1 VVGAGLGCLVPV
13 VVFEGL
19 DSPRVVIMVGAIA
32 ALGGLGA
39 LVLAA
44 DAGDRWGTAAA
55 GGLLVV
61 LVAGAVTGLGDGRGP
76 TPPDTDTA
84 PLEALVDRPMA
95 DSGADPGADPAA
107 AAVLRRDVA
116 NLPYWALE
124 DAGLDNAVVVGLGGG
139 REVRSALA
147 FGADRVTGIDLGG
160 DMPGPGGGVGDLGRD
175 PRVHLVDADARSWLT
190 RTDERFDAIHLSL
203 VDTWAAGPGGPGG
216 APSLAETPLYTTEAW
231 DMLLDRLQPGGILS
245 VTRWYH
251 RDGRPPLEVLRAT
264 ALAAQVLTDRG
275 IENPRDHILVYEG
288 PADRLGASVA
298 TVMVS
303 ADPFAADVLDHLRST
318 AQDLRF
324 ATVLTPDQATAE
336 YDVTGLTRP
345 GGPEPALGG
354 FPADLS
360 PPTDDRPFF
369 FQMADVSNLVRGRGL
384 GDGQVVAPVTALL
397 VLAAAIGLL
406 VVPGLGL
413 LVPTGRRASPRGQL
427 PHAVYFA
434 AVGVGSALLAMAQL
448 TRLTTFLGDPGLA
461 LAVGLGTGLVL
472 GAAGYRLVT
481 RTAAPGPAA
490 DRGRDRD
497 RPRSLLAPLVAL
509 LGLTA
514 GLAVATP
521 GIVHA
526 LAGATTAA
534 RLGVAAGLLA
544 PAALLIG
551 VSLALGTRTA
561 AARDRSSTRWLG
573 GLTGLVAAGTTV
585 GGTAATLFLG
595 IGVTLVLGLGTYAL
609 ATGCMCLVVA
619 RLDETRDTEARLAL
633 DLAALVEIL
642 AEIHGE
648 SQTAAVAPGV
658 RTTAAVHG
666 NGAGG
671 DAGSGRAR
679 VAAVVESTNGDG
691 NHRASPELAPA
702 GES

>member
-1 VVGAGLGCLVPV
+1 
-13 VVFEGL
+13 
-19 DSPRVVIMVGAIA
+19 
-32 ALGGLGA
+32 
-39 LVLAA
+39 
-44 DAGDRWGTAAA
+44 
-55 GGLLVV
+55 
-61 LVAGAVTGLGDGRGP
+61 VTGLGDGRGP
-76 TPPDTDTA
+76 TPDADTA

-95 DSGADPGADPAA
+95 DAGAGPGTDPAA

-124 DAGLDNAVVVGLGGG
+124 DAGLDDVVVVGLGGG

-160 DMPGPGGGVGDLGRD
+160 EMLDPDGLDDGLGVGDLGPD
-175 PRVHLVDADARSWLT
+175 PRIHLVDADARSWLT

-216 APSLAETPLYTTEAW
+216 TPSLAETPLYTTEAW
-231 DMLLDRLQPGGILS
+231 DMLLDRLRPGGILS

-303 ADPFAADVLDHLRST
+303 ADPFAAEVLDHLRST

-369 FQMADVSNLVRGRGL
+369 FQMADVANLVRGRTL

-406 VVPGLGL
+406 VVLGLGL
-413 LVPTGRRASPRGQL
+413 LVPTGRRASTRGLL
-427 PHAVYFA
+427 PHAVYFT

-448 TRLTTFLGDPGLA
+448 TRLTTFLGDPALA

-472 GAAGYRLVT
+472 GAAGYGLVV
-481 RTAAPGPAA
+481 RTVAPGPAA
-490 DRGRDRD
+490 GWGGDGDRD

-526 LAGATTAA
+526 LAGAAPAA

-544 PAALLIG
+544 PTALLIG

-561 AARDRSSTRWLG
+561 VARDRSATPGLW

-595 IGVTLVLGLGTYAL
+595 IGVTLVLGLATYAL
-609 ATGCMCLVVA
+609 AAGCMCLVVA
-619 RLDETRDTEARLAL
+619 RLDETRDAEARLAL

-642 AEIHGE
+642 AEIHGD
-648 SQTAAVAPGV
+648 SQTAVVAAGV
-658 RTTAAVHG
+658 RTTAAPNG
-666 NGAGG
+666 NGVGG

-679 VAAVVESTNGDG
+679 VAVVVESTNGDG
-691 NHRASPELAPA
+691 NHRATPELAPA